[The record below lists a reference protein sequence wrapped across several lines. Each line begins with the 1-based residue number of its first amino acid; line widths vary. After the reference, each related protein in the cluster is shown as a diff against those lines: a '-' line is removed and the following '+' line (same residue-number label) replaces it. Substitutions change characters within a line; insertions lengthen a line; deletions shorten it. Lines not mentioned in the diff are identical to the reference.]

1 MKLASILNPDLIFT
15 DLEGKSREELYAKM
29 AKLASEQIE
38 LNESPEE
45 LCSEMINRENAV
57 GIPYEGMAIPHVRL
71 PELNDLFIVIGI
83 PKEPAMLKE
92 LDIKPTQIIIM
103 SLISDN
109 TSDVY
114 LKALAAFTRYFMNP
128 VNLENACKSKDAES
142 FIDHLK
148 MDEVSLKKNITAED
162 VMRTEFPSVSPE
174 SQLSEA
180 VDKFVKARVEV
191 MPVVDT
197 DGKLLGTLSAAE
209 LLRDFMPD
217 YIMMMDNLDFLNSFE
232 PFEKI
237 FQQEGVRVIKDHL
250 RKPTLV
256 VKPDTP
262 LIQFTVKLIRGDA
275 HAAMVVDGE
284 NKVVGVISIKSI
296 IHKVLRG

>member
-15 DLEGKSREELYAKM
+15 GLKGRSREELYTEM
-29 AKLASEQIE
+29 AKLASAHVDFK
-38 LNESPEE
+38 ESPEE
-45 LCSEMINRENAV
+45 LCAEMINREDAV
-57 GIPYEGMAIPHVRL
+57 GIPYEGMAIPHMRI
-71 PELNDLFIVIGI
+71 PEINDLYIVIGI
-83 PKEPAMLKE
+83 PEVPVMLKE
-92 LDIKPTQIIIM
+92 ADIKPTQIIIM
-103 SLISDN
+103 SMISDK

-128 VNLENACKSKDAES
+128 VNLENACKSKNAEG

-148 MDEVSLKKNITAED
+148 MDEVTLKKNITAED
-162 VMRTEFPSVSPE
+162 VMRTEFPSVTPE

-180 VDKFVKARVEV
+180 VDKFVKERVEV
-191 MPVVDT
+191 IPVVDAA
-197 DGKLLGTLSAAE
+197 GKLLGTLGATE
-209 LLRDFMPD
+209 LVRDFMPD

-237 FQQEGVRVIKDHL
+237 FQQEGVRLIKDHM
-250 RKPTLV
+250 RKPALI

-275 HAAMVVDGE
+275 HAAMVVDSE
-284 NKVVGVISIKSI
+284 NKLVGVISIKSI